1 MADILRK
8 VEVCPYNEKWA
19 LMFSE
24 EAKKLQQIFK
34 TEMIDIHH
42 IGSTSVPQLKAK
54 PILDIMPVVKDINI
68 VDKYNGDMRSIGY
81 EPKGENGI
89 PERRYFEKGG
99 DNRSHHVHIYQIGND
114 EIKRHLA
121 FRDYLREHPV
131 EKKNY
136 GEVKVKLAKQFP
148 YDIKSYIN
156 GKDHLIKE
164 IEAKSLNWYKEKS

>member
-1 MADILRK
+1 
-8 VEVCPYNEKWA
+8 
-19 LMFSE
+19 MFSE

-121 FRDYLREHPV
+121 FRDYLRERPV

>member
-1 MADILRK
+1 
-8 VEVCPYNEKWA
+8 
-19 LMFSE
+19 MFSE

-136 GEVKVKLAKQFP
+136 GEVKEKLAKQFP

-156 GKDHLIKE
+156 GKDHLIKK
-164 IEAKSLNWYKEKS
+164 IEAKSLNWYKEKP

>member
-1 MADILRK
+1 M
-8 VEVCPYNEKWA
+8 CPYNEKWA

-121 FRDYLREHPV
+121 FRDYLRERPV